1 MSTILLTGGT
11 GSFGAAFVKRHQA
24 NHTIRVFSRGE
35 LAQSRMQVEYP
46 DCKYLIGDVR
56 DRERLARA
64 AKGVD
69 IVIHAAALKQVPA
82 CSYNPSEAVAT
93 NITGTQNVLD
103 VAGNARVIV
112 VSTDKAVQ
120 PQTTYGYTKALA
132 ENVAKVQGATIVRY
146 GNVIGSRGWVGEAF
160 ETQANSL
167 GYLKITDPQST
178 RFWMTQD
185 QVQDLVEAA
194 MAGRTGL
201 LVPRVASGLVVDLA
215 LALHPRTPQR
225 IVGLRAGE
233 KIHEILQTAEEAIDG
248 VEYRSDTNPHQ
259 LDVEGLRRL
268 VAAAQAAEVMC
279 GCPRCRDIRADGL
292 TVSDRGQGVAPGW
305 PLRVFKGSGARP

>member
-1 MSTILLTGGT
+1 MSVILLTGGT

-46 DCKYLIGDVR
+46 DLKMFIGDVR
-56 DRERLARA
+56 DRDRLTRA

-69 IVIHAAALKQVPA
+69 LIVHAAALKQVEA

-93 NITGTQNVLD
+93 NVMGTQNVLD
-103 VAGNARVIV
+103 VAGDTRVIV

-132 ENVAKVQGATIVRY
+132 ENVARIHEATIVRY
-146 GNVIGSRGWVGEAF
+146 GNVLGSRGWVGEAF
-160 ETQANSL
+160 NSQVNSL
-167 GYLKITDPQST
+167 GYLKITHPQST

-201 LVPRVASGLVVDLA
+201 LVPRIASGLVVDLA

-233 KIHEILQTAEEAIDG
+233 KIHEILQTAEEAPDG
-248 VEYRSDTNPHQ
+248 REYRSDTNPHRIGV
-259 LDVEGLRRL
+259 DELRRL
-268 VAAAQAAEVMC
+268 VGAPEAVDPPGDEHALQGEV
-279 GCPRCRDIRADGL
+279 A
-292 TVSDRGQGVAPGW
+292 
-305 PLRVFKGSGARP
+305 

>member
-1 MSTILLTGGT
+1 MSTRSDDVPSGRSMGRTLNDVSTILLTGGT

-35 LAQSRMQVEYP
+35 LAQSRMQVEFP
-46 DCKYLIGDVR
+46 GCKYFIGDVR
-56 DRERLARA
+56 DRDRLKRA

-69 IVIHAAALKQVPA
+69 LIVHAAALKQVEA
-82 CSYNPSEAVAT
+82 CNYNPSEAVAT
-93 NITGTQNVLD
+93 NVMGTQNVLD
-103 VAGNARVIV
+103 AAGSTRVIV

-132 ENVAKVQGATIVRY
+132 ENVARIHEATIVRY
-146 GNVIGSRGWVGEAF
+146 GNVLKSRGWVGEAF
-160 ETQANSL
+160 SSQASSL

-185 QVQDLVEAA
+185 QVQDLVQEA
-194 MAGRTGL
+194 MDGREGL
-201 LVPRVASGLVVDLA
+201 LVPRVPSGFVVDLA

-233 KIHEILQTAEEAIDG
+233 KIHEILETVEEAEDG
-248 VEYRSDTNPHQ
+248 IEYRSDTNPHRIGV
-259 LDVEGLRRL
+259 DELRRL
-268 VAAAQAAEVMC
+268 VGAPPPLDPPRDEHALQGEV
-279 GCPRCRDIRADGL
+279 A
-292 TVSDRGQGVAPGW
+292 
-305 PLRVFKGSGARP
+305 

>member
-1 MSTILLTGGT
+1 MVRVSVILLTGGT

-46 DCKYLIGDVR
+46 DLKMFIGDVR
-56 DRERLARA
+56 DRDRLARA

-69 IVIHAAALKQVPA
+69 LIVHAAALKQVEA

-93 NITGTQNVLD
+93 NVMGTQNVLD
-103 VAGNARVIV
+103 AAGSTRVIV

-132 ENVAKVQGATIVRY
+132 ENVARIHEATIVRY
-146 GNVIGSRGWVGEAF
+146 GNVLGSRGWVGEAF
-160 ETQANSL
+160 SSQANSL

-233 KIHEILQTAEEAIDG
+233 KIHEILQTAEEAPDG
-248 VEYRSDTNPHQ
+248 IEYRSDTNPHRIGVDQ
-259 LDVEGLRRL
+259 LRRL
-268 VAAAQAAEVMC
+268 VGAGPPLNPQGNEHPLEDQMAGPVHDCC
-279 GCPRCRDIRADGL
+279 GQRRCPH
-292 TVSDRGQGVAPGW
+292 
-305 PLRVFKGSGARP
+305 